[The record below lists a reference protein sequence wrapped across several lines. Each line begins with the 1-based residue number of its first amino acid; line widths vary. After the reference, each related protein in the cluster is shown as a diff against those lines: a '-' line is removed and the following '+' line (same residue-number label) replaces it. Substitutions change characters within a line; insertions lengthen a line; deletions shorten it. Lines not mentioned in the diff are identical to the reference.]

1 MKYWSIIITLIRV
14 KYLLTSFRQPNY
26 RAIDSVNL
34 MKSSNHTNDD
44 KANCKYKTISFYVFT
59 LPNASNYNNWI
70 HIWIINGGFSFYEV
84 LRPLVLV
91 VTPGHL
97 CSRKSADGHLAKPFL
112 SFQLLSRDS
121 TIHMGKAIH
130 RIQLG
135 YWKACQNKINLLFN
149 MYLQKKNA
157 SN

>member
-1 MKYWSIIITLIRV
+1 MSADWRS
-14 KYLLTSFRQPNY
+14 P
-26 RAIDSVNL
+26 
-34 MKSSNHTNDD
+34 SS
-44 KANCKYKTISFYVFT
+44 KTRINM
-59 LPNASNYNNWI
+59 PKNNNWI

-135 YWKACQNKINLLFN
+135 YWKSCQNKINLLFN
-149 MYLQKKNA
+149 MYLQKKYAKEISWLSPYLLEHDSDRSFELNVIC
-157 SN
+157 SESFISSEF